1 MRSTWHLVN
10 KTQNGGKPS
19 ATGRQIA
26 IFRHAQINVGS
37 ARLRINYPNMAA
49 STAIGIPQIL
59 SIVTICIT
67 LLCFILQLEQARSEE
82 AECAENVANGIQ
94 PNALCPHPLF
104 GIHNRDH
111 VLVAALG

>member
-1 MRSTWHLVN
+1 
-10 KTQNGGKPS
+10 
-19 ATGRQIA
+19 
-26 IFRHAQINVGS
+26 
-37 ARLRINYPNMAA
+37 MAA

-82 AECAENVANGIQ
+82 AECAENVANGVL
-94 PNALCPHPLF
+94 PNALCLTNPLF

-111 VLVAALG
+111 VLVAALA

>member
-1 MRSTWHLVN
+1 
-10 KTQNGGKPS
+10 
-19 ATGRQIA
+19 
-26 IFRHAQINVGS
+26 
-37 ARLRINYPNMAA
+37 MAA

-67 LLCFILQLEQARSEE
+67 LLCFILQLEQARRED
-82 AECAENVANGIQ
+82 AECVENAANGVLSADQ
-94 PNALCPHPLF
+94 ARSCVNELY